1 VDVLSPTASPTAQR
15 FACLCTEPVR
25 AARPTEVLGAEGIF
39 MREEQEAGTVVHR
52 ELLKVT
58 LRILRAAR

>member
-1 VDVLSPTASPTAQR
+1 MCCLRQRLQQLKGSP
-15 FACLCTEPVR
+15 CLCTEPVR

-58 LRILRAAR
+58 LRIVRAAR